1 MKLLIPVDGSA
12 SSVNAL
18 KKAVRIAQD
27 YNFSVKIITV
37 ISPDIARSYRR
48 NEKLWNSADGSI
60 ISGVNTNTEND
71 EFTDKMRT
79 DYEDLLDCA
88 VKDIDFGSIDAK
100 KDILIGDPYT
110 VIIKTAENEN
120 FDLIVMGNR
129 GFSSIKSFFLG
140 SVTQRVAA
148 ESKCP
153 VLIIHTDSKTE

>member
-18 KKAVRIAQD
+18 KKAALIAKN

-37 ISPDIARSYRR
+37 ISPDIVRSYRR
-48 NEKLWNSADGSI
+48 NEKMWYSVDGSI
-60 ISGVNTNTEND
+60 ISGVSTYTDND

-79 DYEDLLDCA
+79 DYEDILDNA
-88 VKDIDFGSIDAK
+88 VKDIDF
-100 KDILIGDPYT
+100 KDINAEKEILIGDPYT
-110 VIIKTAENEN
+110 VILKTAENEN

-153 VLIIHTDSKTE
+153 VLIIHTDHET